1 MGLNILIID
10 DDQVNNFVLKN
21 IIQRSYPDARVEVKL
36 EGQSALN
43 YLGKVDDD
51 RFPQIILLDIYMPIL
66 NGYDFL
72 EQFHSVFSK
81 KDCYIY
87 MISTSL
93 SKNDQQRANNY
104 PMVQGFITKPLIN
117 NNIQSIVDH
126 YRRNH

>member
-1 MGLNILIID
+1 MGLNILIVD

-43 YLGKVDDD
+43 YLQKVDPDK
-51 RFPQIILLDIYMPIL
+51 FPEIILLDIYMPIL

-72 EQFHSVFSK
+72 EQFHTLFAN
-81 KDCYIY
+81 CGAFIY

-93 SKNDQQRANNY
+93 SKADQQRANNY

-126 YRRNH
+126 YKRNQ